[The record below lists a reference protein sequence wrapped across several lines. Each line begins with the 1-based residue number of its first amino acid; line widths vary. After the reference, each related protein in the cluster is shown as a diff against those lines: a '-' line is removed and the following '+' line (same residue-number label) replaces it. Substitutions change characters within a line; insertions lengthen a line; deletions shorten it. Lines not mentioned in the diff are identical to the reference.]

1 MRNRLKSKLSPL
13 FGAAIVIVA
22 ATLLWGCA
30 QARSQ
35 SNTLLLILTHAR
47 TGEVL
52 FTQTVNA
59 TDVIRLSWIHSVE
72 LTPWE
77 EYYHILSTGELL
89 LAKTR
94 FQSYGAGA
102 PEYGGTF
109 RKEKDWMIHE
119 NINKVLPAL
128 QWIHSRAAKFQVDLN
143 NNILLRTEDMPHHE
157 PLKLSIRGEI
167 R

>member
-1 MRNRLKSKLSPL
+1 MRNNLKNTLSPL
-13 FGAAIVIVA
+13 FRAVIVIVA
-22 ATLLWGCA
+22 VTFLWGCA

-35 SNTLLLILTHAR
+35 SNSLLLMLTHAR

-52 FTQTVNA
+52 FTQPVHA

-77 EYYHILSTGELL
+77 EYYQILSTGELL
-89 LAKTR
+89 LVKTR
-94 FQSYGAGA
+94 FQSYGAGV

-109 RKEKDWMIHE
+109 RKEKEWMIRE

-128 QWIHSRAAKFQVDLN
+128 QWIHSQAAKFQVDLN
-143 NNILLRTEDMPHHE
+143 DTVLLKTEDMPHHE

-167 R
+167 

>member
-1 MRNRLKSKLSPL
+1 MLMT
-13 FGAAIVIVA
+13 
-22 ATLLWGCA
+22 ATLLWGSSPP
-30 QARSQ
+30 RNQ
-35 SNTLLLILTHAR
+35 SKSLLLALSHAR

-52 FTQTVNA
+52 FTQAVHA
-59 TDVIRLSWIHSVE
+59 KDVIRLSWIHSVE

-89 LAKTR
+89 LVTTR
-94 FQSYGAGA
+94 FQSYGAGV

-109 RKEKDWMIHE
+109 RKERDWMIYE
-119 NINKVLPAL
+119 DINKVLPAL
-128 QWIHSRAAKFQVDLN
+128 QWIHSRSAKFQVQLN

>member
-1 MRNRLKSKLSPL
+1 MRNSLKNTLSPL
-13 FGAAIVIVA
+13 FRAVIVIVA
-22 ATLLWGCA
+22 ATFLWGCA
-30 QARSQ
+30 QAQSQ
-35 SNTLLLILTHAR
+35 SNSLLLILTHAR

-52 FTQTVNA
+52 FTQPVHA

-77 EYYHILSTGELL
+77 EYYQILSTGELL
-89 LAKTR
+89 LVKTR
-94 FQSYGAGA
+94 FQSYGAGV

-109 RKEKDWMIHE
+109 RKEKEWMIRE

-128 QWIHSRAAKFQVDLN
+128 QWIHSRTAKFQVDLN
-143 NNILLRTEDMPHHE
+143 DTVLLKTEDMPHHE

-167 R
+167 